1 MNKEAVADCINS
13 MNDFTDQMAKLSEFL
28 SESDNKQI
36 SDISPI
42 LDEYILEIRTDCYML
57 SYATGLENNNEITS
71 KINESPNFV
80 RLLLKN
86 EFRKDSPC
94 DAKSKD

>member
-1 MNKEAVADCINS
+1 MNKETIADCINN
-13 MNDFTDQMAKLSEFL
+13 MNDFTNQIAKLSEFL
-28 SESDNKQI
+28 SESDNKPI
-36 SDISPI
+36 SDISAI

-80 RLLLKN
+80 RLLLKD

-94 DAKSKD
+94 DVKFKD

>member
-1 MNKEAVADCINS
+1 MRYFMNKETIADCINN

-57 SYATGLENNNEITS
+57 SYTTGLENNNEIS
-71 KINESPNFV
+71 LRFD
-80 RLLLKN
+80 KN
-86 EFRKDSPC
+86 NDITFNNVVLADIEVL
-94 DAKSKD
+94 